1 MGVNFNRIPVTTS
14 IPSTPATTKPRR
26 SRYVNRPKPTYQYQH
41 LTTRQKYE
49 VNTDEYSQALRL
61 DLYAFDGSPLNPM
74 YLAYKPP
81 QMLPTVTLN
90 PTSSGTG
97 SAPKATGKSK
107 RSVEGLEGF
116 TEPLDKHVVS
126 KTGKEPIDADK
137 WWWIGVSM
145 TGLGGLL
152 YYCF

>member
-1 MGVNFNRIPVTTS
+1 
-14 IPSTPATTKPRR
+14 
-26 SRYVNRPKPTYQYQH
+26 
-41 LTTRQKYE
+41 
-49 VNTDEYSQALRL
+49 
-61 DLYAFDGSPLNPM
+61 M

-90 PTSSGTG
+90 PTSSATG
-97 SAPKATGKSK
+97 SATKATVKSK
-107 RSVEGLEGF
+107 RSDEGLEGF
-116 TEPLDKHVVS
+116 TEPLNKHVMS
-126 KTGKEPIDADK
+126 KIGKEPIDADK